1 MWRLLYFVKKEGKI
15 IDSRTTVNINTT
27 SVHGVVRPRGGVYMV
42 LDKVDP
48 TQLVPYQWSSSVVVN
63 NKFSVEAVQKMSLLL
78 KQMVEKKL
86 HLIEEK
92 YSGK

>member
-1 MWRLLYFVKKEGKI
+1 
-15 IDSRTTVNINTT
+15 
-27 SVHGVVRPRGGVYMV
+27 MV